1 MNGREKSYQERRK
14 EIFRRQRARQRRET
28 IMKLVMGF
36 LSLIVI
42 VSLTI
47 GVFSVQGKAQS
58 KKGQQYKYYTSV
70 QIKYGDT
77 LWSLADQYADDEHY
91 DHFSYVA
98 EVKSINHIHDFV
110 CPLHLSFHFTLID
123 CHTIVSV
130 RRYVELT
137 LVFLYRFISVRA
149 NM

>member
-1 MNGREKSYQERRK
+1 MNGRKKSYQERRK
-14 EIFRRQRARQRRET
+14 EIFRRQRVRQRKEA

-47 GVFSVQGKAQS
+47 GVFSVHGKAQS

-70 QIKYGDT
+70 QVKYGDT

-98 EVKSINHIHDFV
+98 EVKSINHIHDENQIIAGT
-110 CPLHLSFHFTLID
+110 TLILPYYSSEYICD
-123 CHTIVSV
+123 
-130 RRYVELT
+130 
-137 LVFLYRFISVRA
+137 
-149 NM
+149 

>member
-70 QIKYGDT
+70 QVKYGDT
-77 LWSLADQYADDEHY
+77 LWSLADQYADDRCRKPCLC
-91 DHFSYVA
+91 A
-98 EVKSINHIHDFV
+98 
-110 CPLHLSFHFTLID
+110 
-123 CHTIVSV
+123 
-130 RRYVELT
+130 
-137 LVFLYRFISVRA
+137 
-149 NM
+149 